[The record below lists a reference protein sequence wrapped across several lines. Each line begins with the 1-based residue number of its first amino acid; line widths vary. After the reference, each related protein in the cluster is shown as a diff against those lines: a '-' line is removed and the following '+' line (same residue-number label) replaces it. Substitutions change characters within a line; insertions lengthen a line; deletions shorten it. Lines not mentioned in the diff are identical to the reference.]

1 MEPLDRS
8 EDSGYAFLVMKQ
20 VIIYTTPTCGF
31 CAMTKKFFKEKNI
44 TYREKDVSRDAA
56 AAQEMIDKSG
66 QMGVP
71 VTVIGDETGTD
82 TLIVGFDR
90 PRLAHALGVSE

>member
-1 MEPLDRS
+1 
-8 EDSGYAFLVMKQ
+8 MKQ
-20 VIIYTTPTCGF
+20 VRIYTTPTCGF
-31 CAMTKKFFKEKNI
+31 CAMTKKFFAAKNI
-44 TYREKDVSRDAA
+44 AYEERDVSGDVA

-71 VTVIGDETGTD
+71 VTVITDEGGKE

-90 PRLAHALGVSE
+90 PRLAGALGVME

>member
-1 MEPLDRS
+1 
-8 EDSGYAFLVMKQ
+8 MKQ
-20 VIIYTTPTCGF
+20 VTIYTTPTCGF
-31 CAMTKKFFKEKNI
+31 CVMAKKFFQEHSIAYTEKN
-44 TYREKDVSRDAA
+44 VALDAE

-71 VTVIGDETGTD
+71 VTAITDEAGAE

-90 PRLAHALGVSE
+90 PRLASALGISE

>member
-1 MEPLDRS
+1 
-8 EDSGYAFLVMKQ
+8 MKS
-20 VIIYTTPTCGF
+20 VTIYSTPTCGF
-31 CAMTKKFFKEKNI
+31 CAMAKRFFQEH
-44 TYREKDVSRDAA
+44 TVAYTEKDVSRDTQ

-71 VTVIGDETGTD
+71 VTVVTDEDGTE

-90 PRLAHALGVSE
+90 SRLSVALGVAG